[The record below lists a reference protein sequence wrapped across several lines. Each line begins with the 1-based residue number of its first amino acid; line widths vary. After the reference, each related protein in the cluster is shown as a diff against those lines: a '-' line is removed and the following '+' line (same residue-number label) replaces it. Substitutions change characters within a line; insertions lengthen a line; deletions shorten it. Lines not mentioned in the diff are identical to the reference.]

1 MEKVKVQNKKTK
13 VIKYVNKNIATDY
26 LATKEWEL
34 VKEETKNKFSLSNKD
49 E

>member
-34 VKEETKNKFSLSNKD
+34 VNEKNKSEFNLGNKD
-49 E
+49 